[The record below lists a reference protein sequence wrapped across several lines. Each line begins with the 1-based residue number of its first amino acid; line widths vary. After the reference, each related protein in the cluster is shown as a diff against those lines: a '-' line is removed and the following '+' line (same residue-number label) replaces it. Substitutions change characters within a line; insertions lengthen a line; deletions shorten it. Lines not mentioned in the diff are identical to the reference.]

1 MIFAQRIFNGLVR
14 NMQLEKTSNKE
25 NNPDLHQTISE
36 HEVIND
42 ADDAGINLIH
52 FSYQLYCI
60 IVFIHNEY
68 IEIKIYKSMH
78 RLMFSKYYLM
88 NV

>member
-1 MIFAQRIFNGLVR
+1 MVFAQQIFNGLVR
-14 NMQLEKTSNKE
+14 NTQLEKNSNKE
-25 NNPDLHQTISE
+25 NNPDLHQTISPE

-60 IVFIHNEY
+60 IVFIYYEY
-68 IEIKIYKSMH
+68 
-78 RLMFSKYYLM
+78 LL
-88 NV
+88 